1 MMYHEKVLN
10 SAQTWIPGFSAIFS
24 IEQVSAHSLADN
36 FDVEALIGNF
46 IVEVLT

>member
-1 MMYHEKVLN
+1 MYNEKVLN

-24 IEQVSAHSLADN
+24 IGQVSAHALADN

-46 IVEVLT
+46 IAEVLT